1 MPTQREKI
9 IKKALE
15 ILKNNPQGVRY
26 VELVKRIKKEFS
38 EIKEKHIYGT
48 IYDLHR
54 RMPHQVEK
62 PERGLFRFIFYRQ
75 VKISDE
81 GKGTDSADVTK
92 WGKRGLLEENFY
104 QKFADYL
111 KTDLEECT
119 EAIPLGKNKFQDK
132 WSTPDVFGIYKFSEA
147 DPIRPIPEII
157 SAEIK
162 SDQNQLITAF
172 GQTCSYKLFS
182 HKVYLVI
189 PQDSNETDK
198 SRLESLCSRFG
209 IGLITFNRN
218 NKENPNFQIRTR
230 AIKSEPDYFYV
241 NEYLRRLDPEDLKK
255 ML

>member
-1 MPTQREKI
+1 MSTQREKI
-9 IKKALE
+9 IKKVIE
-15 ILKNNPQGVRY
+15 ILRNNPGGVRY
-26 VELVKRIKKEFS
+26 SELVRKVKQELPEVKINT
-38 EIKEKHIYGT
+38 IHGT
-48 IYDLHR
+48 IYNLDSR
-54 RMPHQVEK
+54 IPETIEK

-81 GKGTDSADVTK
+81 GKGSDLVDVTK
-92 WGKRGLLEENFY
+92 YGKRGLLEENFY

-119 EAIPLGKNKFQDK
+119 EVIPLGKNKFQDK

-172 GQTCSYKLFS
+172 GQVCSYKLFS

-209 IGLITFNRN
+209 IGLITFNRKD
-218 NKENPNFQIRTR
+218 KENPNFQIRTR
-230 AIKSEPDYFYV
+230 AVKSEPDYFYV
-241 NEYLRRLDPEDLKK
+241 NKYLRRLDPKDLKK
-255 ML
+255 LL